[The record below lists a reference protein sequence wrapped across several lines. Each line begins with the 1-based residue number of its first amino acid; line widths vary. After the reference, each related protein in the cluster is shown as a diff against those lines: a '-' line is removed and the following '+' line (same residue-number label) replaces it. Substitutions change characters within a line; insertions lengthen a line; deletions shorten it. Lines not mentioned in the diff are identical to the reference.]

1 MHHALVLPSRNKG
14 TPLVLMGDMLAGGL
28 AAFAAG
34 ALPPAAF
41 AAGGSAPG
49 IFMICQSDSLA
60 EAPAVEHLQGC
71 LE

>member
-1 MHHALVLPSRNKG
+1 MYHALVLPSRNKG

-34 ALPPAAF
+34 
-41 AAGGSAPG
+41 GSAPG
-49 IFMICQSDSLA
+49 IFMNCQSDSLA